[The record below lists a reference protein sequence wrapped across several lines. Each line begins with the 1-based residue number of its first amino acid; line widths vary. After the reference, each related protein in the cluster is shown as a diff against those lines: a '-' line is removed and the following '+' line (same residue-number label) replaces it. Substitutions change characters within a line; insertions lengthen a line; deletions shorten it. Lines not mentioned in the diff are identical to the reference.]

1 MSRNVIYEI
10 GRVRVWYDAP
20 YTYFEIISDCKRLEA
35 YLNALNEMPY
45 LLQVLF
51 DIFCYRLSDYL
62 RELEKK
68 RKELNAM
75 IECLDKKIEDTKEKY
90 DKRYVAELEMKKE
103 DLKKRI
109 EKIDEA
115 KKFTEE
121 LKSKLTSLMVDL
133 ASFKGIVDK
142 VWLGREW

>member
-20 YTYFEIISDCKRLEA
+20 YTYFEIISDCKRLET

-45 LLQVLF
+45 LLQVLL
-51 DIFCYRLSDYL
+51 DIYWQRLDAYME
-62 RELEKK
+62 ELIKK
-68 RKELNAM
+68 RKELDAM
-75 IECLDKKIEDTKEKY
+75 VEAVTQRIEESKKKHEH
-90 DKRYVAELEMKKE
+90 RYVEELEKKKS
-103 DLKKRI
+103 DLNKRI

-115 KKFTEE
+115 IKSTDE
-121 LKSKLTSLMVDL
+121 LKSKVASLKVDL
-133 ASFKGIVDK
+133 VVFKDIVDR